1 MSKTYSVCHRTE
13 EQEEQKAFQQ
23 TDEFREKYR
32 TRYKIEAKNS
42 DLKNNYGYDRAE
54 SYGLE
59 AMTLQGAVTM
69 FACNMRRIVRM
80 IDAKRA

>member
-1 MSKTYSVCHRTE
+1 MEFE
-13 EQEEQKAFQQ
+13 E
-23 TDEFREKYR
+23 TDEFKEKYR

-42 DLKNNYGYDRAE
+42 DLKNNYGYDRAD

-59 AMTLQGAVTM
+59 ATTLRGAVTM

-80 IDAKRA
+80 MDEKRA